1 MSSATI
7 KRHNHRVLP
16 CNIERKIEL
25 INFLIKNNSKLSIV
39 IVSKEVI
46 SNFENITLNEK
57 VNLTTDVQF
66 NDNITSEFDM
76 LINYDLPQD
85 PQEYLKRLEL
95 ATTYSFVL
103 LDPADHA
110 QLYPIETTLGRVLV
124 QDPIKAFE
132 TTQSKEIKIAKAKKE
147 KKAKR
152 YEEELKKEKE
162 KKERAALKK
171 LPPKR
176 NVRKI
181 APKKDEL
188 D

>member
-16 CNIERKIEL
+16 CNTERKIEL
-25 INFLIKNNSKLSIV
+25 INFLINNNRQLEIV
-39 IVSKEVI
+39 IVSKESINIFKDI
-46 SNFENITLNEK
+46 SLNEK
-57 VNLTTDVQF
+57 VKITTDAQF
-66 NDNITSEFDM
+66 SSDITSEFDM
-76 LINYDLPQD
+76 LLSYDLPED

-95 ATTYSFVL
+95 TKTYSFIL

-124 QDPIKAFE
+124 QEPLKAFE
-132 TTQSKEIKIAKAKKE
+132 TTQSKDIKIAKAKKE

-152 YEEELKKEKE
+152 FEQELAKEKE
-162 KKERAALKK
+162 KKEKKAQSK

-181 APKKDEL
+181 VPKKEEL

>member
-16 CNIERKIEL
+16 CNTERKIEL
-25 INFLIKNNSKLSIV
+25 INFLIKNNNALEIV
-39 IVSKEVI
+39 IVSKEAIKDFKDI
-46 SNFENITLNEK
+46 SLNEK
-57 VNLTTDVQF
+57 IKITTDSTF
-66 NDNITSEFDM
+66 NDDVISEFDM

-95 ATTYSFVL
+95 AKVYSFIL

-110 QLYPIETTLGRVLV
+110 ELYPIETTLGRVLV

-147 KKAKR
+147 KKEKR

-162 KKERAALKK
+162 RKERAALKK

-181 APKKDEL
+181 ASKKEEL

>member
-16 CNIERKIEL
+16 CNTERKIEL
-25 INFLIKNNSKLSIV
+25 INFLIKNNSKLTIV

-46 SNFENITLNEK
+46 NNFEDISLNEK
-57 VNLTTDVQF
+57 VTIITDTQLS
-66 NDNITSEFDM
+66 DAIASKFDM

-85 PQEYLKRLEL
+85 PQVYLKRLEL
-95 ATTYSFVL
+95 ARVYSFVL

-110 QLYPIETTLGRVLV
+110 ELYPIETTLGRVLV

-181 APKKDEL
+181 APKKEEL